1 MGTGWGSSWGRHR
14 RDRLAYLAVLR
25 RSSTYNLRAASV
37 RGLAVLLVGVGVV
50 VSDHRW
56 PALLLCLPAASCF
69 ALQLVQAHHERAQ
82 SAPRHWPVTALQANV
97 NRANGRHTV
106 PVETWLELVAGLLL
120 VAVPAWVA
128 TDLPPAL
135 RLGLLVAA
143 VGSFASTSSAIFL
156 DHAWYNPDE
165 ADRPAWHEVLRV
177 VAGPVTAGL
186 VSAVALPASWPES
199 IWLAAVTVC
208 LAPLL
213 VSLRIRSTD
222 LTLAH
227 LVPLVREE
235 SHAGRE
241 LVISETHGAL
251 STHLRLL
258 EQEARTLRGAAPT
271 LYELAV
277 SANARLRE
285 TMTLA
290 RIGEESSTTPAS
302 LAAQVL
308 TLARAVGAKA
318 TVDVHVEHL
327 EQDDRDLARMVLS
340 DLVGNAVNAGAAV
353 IGVRM
358 SEQTGRYVIEVRDDA
373 PPMPDAVWKSP
384 GTSSARL
391 ESRLVGLA
399 GSLTCEQGPNAK
411 SVRARWAPQVPTTG
425 RGLDDGERPGTAGGR
440 RPG

>member
-1 MGTGWGSSWGRHR
+1 MGVGWGSSLGRRR
-14 RDRLAYLAVLR
+14 RDRLAYLTILR
-25 RSSTYNLRAASV
+25 RSSDYNLRATTL
-37 RGLAVLLVGVGVV
+37 RGVAVLLIAVGVV
-50 VSDHRW
+50 VSEHRW
-56 PALLLCLPAASCF
+56 PALLLCLPAAAAV
-69 ALQLVQAHHERAQ
+69 ALQLLQAHHERAQ
-82 SAPRHWPVTALQANV
+82 SSPRLWPLTALQADIQ
-97 NRANGRHTV
+97 RANGRHKM
-106 PVETWLELVAGLLL
+106 PVETWCELVAGLLL

-143 VGSFASTSSAIFL
+143 VSSFASTSSAIFL

-165 ADRPAWHEVLRV
+165 ADPPLWHEVVRL

-199 IWLAAVTVC
+199 TWLAAVAVC

-213 VSLRIRSTD
+213 VSLRVRSTD
-222 LTLAH
+222 LGLAH

-258 EQEARTLRGAAPT
+258 EQEARAVRLTAPT
-271 LYELAV
+271 VYELAV

-290 RIGEESSTTPAS
+290 RVGAESSTTPAS

-318 TVDVHVEHL
+318 TVDIKVQHL
-327 EQDDRDLARMVLS
+327 GRDDRDLARMVLS

-358 SEQTGRYVIEVRDDA
+358 AEVSGRFVIEVRDDA
-373 PPMPDAVWKSP
+373 PPMPEGVWRSP

-391 ESRLVGLA
+391 ESRLAGLA
-399 GSLTCEQGPNAK
+399 GSLTCEQRPGAK
-411 SVRARWAPQVPTTG
+411 WVRARWAPQEPTG
-425 RGLDDGERPGTAGGR
+425 RGQDEDGERSSAAGGR
-440 RPG
+440 RPR